1 MRAGGKKNLKTES
14 LGLSKRSVAKGLF
27 VFRKSRIKFG
37 DRNFIPPYP
46 QNPADIWGGVGNG
59 SRLVGWIVVLLSLL
73 RRELGLHFSSAIL
86 AWSGA
91 VSIFRLIPLRPNWAA
106 TGGDR
111 SVTVGHQLLTN
122 SSGLIVSNFLSM
134 VVTL

>member
-1 MRAGGKKNLKTES
+1 MTGTLSLDNIFLKQKTKKLNHCVCLKDPLPKDCSFFEIPESSLVTETS
-14 LGLSKRSVAKGLF
+14 
-27 VFRKSRIKFG
+27 IT
-37 DRNFIPPYP
+37 PYP

-86 AWSGA
+86 AWAGT
-91 VSIFRLIPLRPNWAA
+91 VSIFSIDSIRPNWAA

-111 SVTVGHQLLTN
+111 RSPTPN
-122 SSGLIVSNFLSM
+122 
-134 VVTL
+134 

>member
-1 MRAGGKKNLKTES
+1 MP
-14 LGLSKRSVAKGLF
+14 
-27 VFRKSRIKFG
+27 G
-37 DRNFIPPYP
+37 DRPNRYYQLVTGTLSLDNILLKQKTKKLNHWVCLKDPLPKDCSFFEIPESSLVTETSIPPYP

-111 SVTVGHQLLTN
+111 SVTNT
-122 SSGLIVSNFLSM
+122 
-134 VVTL
+134 